1 MFCEKSVAV
10 FAGVFAG
17 QPIYRPYAGL
27 AVFGEV
33 HFCGVVAAIIDV
45 GDDRLGLCINLVQ
58 KVKLL
63 LRKLADVVGDEQKS
77 AESLVDLGDKSFF
90 GIGVFQVDLA
100 HEEDVGI
107 VAERA
112 PVKTATENRILNR
125 RLGGH
130 DFVVCERV
138 NETRFE
144 LNINVRA
151 DAAVIE
157 PAERREQRHAATQNV
172 FVAAAVAKE
181 GAGVIHNLAA
191 GFVAEGD
198 KARRVQEV
206 EFDHI
211 VAPLVQNHVKEVA
224 DIVGA
229 LFDVKV
235 EREARTSAK
244 HARCRF
250 AVCVFQ
256 NPVGMSFCHDTVL
269 FDIEGRKPKS
279 RLVSAFVDFVGD
291 ELHTVREFLF
301 IGGQPVADFRLMAVV
316 NLENVDFVRAG
327 KTFKVAQ
334 DNLFVDFRE
343 VVVPA
348 RVARGVVYAAF

>member
-1 MFCEKSVAV
+1 MS
-10 FAGVFAG
+10 
-17 QPIYRPYAGL
+17 
-27 AVFGEV
+27 
-33 HFCGVVAAIIDV
+33 
-45 GDDRLGLCINLVQ
+45 DDRLGLCINLVQ

-90 GIGVFQVDLA
+90 GICVFQVDLA

-112 PVKTATENRILNR
+112 PVKAATENRILNR
-125 RLGGH
+125 RLGGY
-130 DFVVCERV
+130 DFVVRERV
-138 NETRFE
+138 NETRLE
-144 LNINVRA
+144 LNIDVRA

-157 PAERREQRHAATQNV
+157 PAKRREQRHAATQNV

-181 GAGVIHNLAA
+181 SAGVVHNFAA

-198 KARRVQEV
+198 KTRRVQEV
-206 EFDHI
+206 ELDHI

-235 EREARTSAK
+235 ESEARTSAK
-244 HARCRF
+244 HSLCRF

-256 NPVGMSFCHDTVL
+256 NPVGMSFCHDAVL
-269 FDIEGRKPKS
+269 FDIEGRKPKP
-279 RLVSAFVDFVGD
+279 RLVPAFVNFVGD

-334 DNLFVDFRE
+334 DNIFVDFRE